1 MRHQTLV
8 GPITRNRYRVT
19 VSYSL
24 PLVGPVIFSHGTDT
38 SSVTSFGN
46 SQIGVEEPKPP
57 VSEALSRTVS
67 NWSDSDTVVT
77 DFADDQGALGRTPL
91 LPAPGHFQRVSD
103 DNKHDPT
110 IHDTRSS
117 HVDPTEIPAS
127 ARGTTHPIS
136 HVADPPGGRPLPLRI
151 MTDPPLG
158 SRSSDDTGT
167 TYFTP
172 GASREVRDSR
182 TFDSSATI
190 RVGFSGLNPGSR
202 DAAHTDR
209 SVVGVQPT
217 SGRVRSKRLL
227 SIRPLEP
234 PRRRRSSRRSNTDPS
249 SETTSVEPRHGLRI
263 PLAPPSRNGQGSS
276 YSREPERRRDSTLS
290 FSSSPFD
297 EFRSGAG
304 PSQRIPEAEISTAPI
319 PGRETGFRHPESK
332 PPGRNER
339 NDIGGDREA
348 AFPRSGMKRAVPE
361 WGGIEGMNEGRR
373 EEEGKERGDRSYTPI
388 LTDNA
393 SISSEVEDLPWDLN
407 LTPVSPTRPGV
418 GYTAQDAVS
427 ILLQRPDPSF
437 VKLVLTKLGVPK
449 SSQLRSSSLSKRK
462 NLQSSKPEQNK
473 RDVKTVIKN
482 IFGGHKTQGPHG

>member
-1 MRHQTLV
+1 MLV
-8 GPITRNRYRVT
+8 A
-19 VSYSL
+19 
-24 PLVGPVIFSHGTDT
+24 IFSSGTDAN
-38 SSVTSFGN
+38 SVTSFGN
-46 SQIGVEEPKPP
+46 SQIGAEEPKPP

-91 LPAPGHFQRVSD
+91 LPGPGHFQRVSD
-103 DNKHDPT
+103 DNKHGPT
-110 IHDTRSS
+110 IHDTQSS

-127 ARGTTHPIS
+127 ARGTAHPIS

-209 SVVGVQPT
+209 SVVDVQPT

-234 PRRRRSSRRSNTDPS
+234 PRRGGSGKRLNTDPS
-249 SETTSVEPRHGLRI
+249 SETISVEPRHGLRI
-263 PLAPPSRNGQGSS
+263 PLAPPSWNGQGFSN
-276 YSREPERRRDSTLS
+276 SREPERQRDPT
-290 FSSSPFD
+290 FSSPSSPLD
-297 EFRSGAG
+297 EVRGKAG
-304 PSQRIPEAEISTAPI
+304 PPQRIPEAETSIIPI
-319 PGRETGFRHPESK
+319 PGHEFGSRQPRSK
-332 PPGRNER
+332 LPSRDEGS
-339 NDIGGDREA
+339 DIGGGGEA
-348 AFPRSGMKRAVPE
+348 AFPRSGMKVAPG
-361 WGGIEGMNEGRR
+361 WGGTEGMSEGRR
-373 EEEGKERGDRSYTPI
+373 EEKGKERGDRSYTPTP
-388 LTDNA
+388 TDNV
-393 SISSEVEDLPWDLN
+393 SVSNEVEDPHRDRN
-407 LTPVSPTRPGV
+407 LAPVSPTRRV
-418 GYTAQDAVS
+418 ATQDAVS
-427 ILLQRPDPSF
+427 IMAQRPDPSF
-437 VKLVLTKLGVPK
+437 VKLVLTKLGVPE
-449 SSQLRSSSLSKRK
+449 SSQLLHSSSLSKRK
-462 NLQSSKPEQNK
+462 NARSSNPEQNK

-482 IFGGHKTQGPHG
+482 IFGGHKTQGPHS